1 MFQEEKKK
9 TSEVFEF
16 SILSYTQNWNLE
28 NLGKFSL
35 TSIFDSS
42 CDLRCKNDKKL
53 TGTKI

>member
-28 NLGKFSL
+28 NLEKFNV
-35 TSIFDSS
+35 IFDSS
-42 CDLRCKNDKKL
+42 CNLRCKNDKKL
-53 TGTKI
+53 TGTKT

>member
-42 CDLRCKNDKKL
+42 CNLRCKNDKKL
-53 TGTKI
+53 TGTKT